1 MSPHAGLQM
10 VQTAQSLPQDAESS
24 LGILL
29 ENLFS
34 ELPAELSSL
43 KSLHIGNDA
52 FADHANTDEDGTGL
66 PRNECTESDD
76 NDELIGAFIEEAISK
91 AVYLM

>member
-1 MSPHAGLQM
+1 MSPHIGLEM
-10 VQTAQSLPQDAESS
+10 VQTAQSPPQVVEFS

-43 KSLHIGNDA
+43 QSLHIGNDA
-52 FADHANTDEDGTGL
+52 DEDGTGW
-66 PRNECTESDD
+66 PRNKCTELDD
-76 NDELIGAFIEEAISK
+76 NDELIGAFVEEAISK
-91 AVYLM
+91 AVCLM